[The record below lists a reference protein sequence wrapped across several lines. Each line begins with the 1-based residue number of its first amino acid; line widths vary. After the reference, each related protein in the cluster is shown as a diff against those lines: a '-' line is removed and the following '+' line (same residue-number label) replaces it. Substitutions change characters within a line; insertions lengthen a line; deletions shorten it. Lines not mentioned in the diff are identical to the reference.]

1 MSRRILAS
9 MFVVLTLMLLA
20 VAIPAVAQAGGGCH
34 NPDGSVYT
42 EGPTTV
48 VKMDVCSFAPT
59 IARVPVGAEVRFL
72 NSSTIDHMVV
82 GRSASWGSDVLAP
95 GREFSATF
103 TTAGTY
109 PFSCPLHHGMVGAV
123 VVGGAAAAAAVT
135 TDSAAS
141 SGQAADATAAGATSS
156 ARETDL
162 APIAIAA
169 FGGLGG
175 GAVVGTLIAGAL
187 LNRRRSS
194 PFATD

>member
-1 MSRRILAS
+1 MRRILAS
-9 MFVVLTLMLLA
+9 ILAVLTLPLL
-20 VAIPAVAQAGGGCH
+20 VVVIPATVSAGGGCH
-34 NPDGSVYT
+34 RPDGSAYT

-59 IARVPVGAEVRFL
+59 IARVPVGTEVRFL
-72 NSSTIDHMVV
+72 NSSNIDHMVV

-109 PFSCPLHHGMVGAV
+109 PFSCPLHPGMVGAV

-141 SGQAADATAAGATSS
+141 SGQAADATATGAMSS
-156 ARETDL
+156 ARETDW
-162 APIAIAA
+162 APLAIAA

-175 GAVVGTLIAGAL
+175 GAIIGTLIAGAL

-194 PFATD
+194 HFATD